1 MSEEK
6 WNDFDEFLKLMPNFV
21 HMNENTERPLVTCD
35 NLIIIDADFADRVAF
50 DLIVNFERIIGR
62 PIPNAD
68 LARWIDC
75 LALDGGLR
83 EGDNHTQVAII
94 HSKEKT
100 RLEYFNPGDFKNE
113 LNGKAFSDN
122 LGEFAIN
129 ALSEEQIIGRAD
141 LFIDTMQLALHAE
154 EVKRIIAVPDEEY
167 YDDLR
172 AIIRKADKQTE
183 KHITMM
189 AMQPMPGGN
198 FFQEILGYS
207 LMNALGIRSEE
218 INPQ

>member
-1 MSEEK
+1 
-6 WNDFDEFLKLMPNFV
+6 MPNFV

-75 LALDGGLR
+75 LALDGGLL

-100 RLEYFNPGDFKNE
+100 RLEYFNPGDFKDE

-122 LGEFAIN
+122 LGEFAIST
-129 ALSEEQIIGRAD
+129 LSEEQIIGRAD

-172 AIIRKADKQTE
+172 TIIRKAGQQGE
-183 KHITMM
+183 KHVTMM
-189 AMQPMPGGN
+189 AMQPMAGGN

-207 LMNALGIRSEE
+207 LMSALGIRGEE
-218 INPQ
+218 ISPQ